1 MSQQTERRKRGR
13 PRYQPSEKDRVRVES
28 FAAVGCTEKEI
39 STLLGITANTLRRY
53 YRAELDTAHL
63 IANATVAR
71 NLYKK
76 ATGSGPDAVNASK
89 FWLSCRAGW
98 QKTVRVEATGP
109 DGGPIESK
117 TTMTVNKFE
126 EVARRVA
133 DEV

>member
-1 MSQQTERRKRGR
+1 MRTFKSWRSSDIRSVRSSILRSKTNGCF
-13 PRYQPSEKDRVRVES
+13 PAPEKILC
-28 FAAVGCTEKEI
+28 AAVEG
-39 STLLGITANTLRRY
+39 AQVDF
-53 YRAELDTAHL
+53 DTAHL

>member
-1 MSQQTERRKRGR
+1 MNETKNKGGR
-13 PRYQPSEKDRVRVES
+13 PQFQPTDKQRTEVQAM
-28 FAAVGCTEKEI
+28 AAVGATEDEI
-39 STLLGITANTLRRY
+39 ALVIGITAKTLRKHFR
-53 YRAELDTAHL
+53 ECLDTAHL
-63 IANATVAR
+63 KANMAVAR
-71 NLYKK
+71 AMFRK
-76 ATGSGPDAVNASK
+76 ATGNGPDAVNAGK